1 MTTIT
6 LTDIETKKTKTVT
19 APLSVPE
26 CIEVYS
32 NITKGRIVGNKI
44 KAIIENRF
52 VEIEF
57 TN

>member
-19 APLSVPE
+19 APLSVSE
-26 CIEVYS
+26 SIKVYS
-32 NITKGRIVGNKI
+32 NLTKGRIVGNKI
-44 KAIIENRF
+44 KAIIENRL
-52 VEIEF
+52 VEISF